1 MPVNPRKT
9 TRPILTSHPY
19 VRHEAEADAVSC
31 RFIVKQLQASEKRSM
46 QEITPSYFRY
56 LAHVTRKSAPTCLA
70 KIMGIYTVC
79 LCSSPDRSPVASYRS
94 AHASAVAPAA

>member
-1 MPVNPRKT
+1 MRLMLVAHCHV
-9 TRPILTSHPY
+9 L
-19 VRHEAEADAVSC
+19 AAAADSRVLG

-70 KIMGIYTVC
+70 KIMGIYTV
-79 LCSSPDRSPVASYRS
+79 STQGRA
-94 AHASAVAPAA
+94 